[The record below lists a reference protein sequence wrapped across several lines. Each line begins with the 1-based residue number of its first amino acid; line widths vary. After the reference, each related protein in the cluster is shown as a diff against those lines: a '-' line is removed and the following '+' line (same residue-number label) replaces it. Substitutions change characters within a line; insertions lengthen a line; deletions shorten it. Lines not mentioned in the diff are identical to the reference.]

1 MTNNAESLD
10 PKNNLEQ
17 PSNQQLQI
25 VKDLIPV
32 IDFEAVEKFYS
43 EVEMIVKQMFQ
54 LGYHYGPPYE
64 VKPGKEAP
72 ANILYKKG
80 VQLFIDRIQL
90 LFEDEIEVIDEVS
103 QHKTFTCRSKMFRLG
118 SNSVLSSG
126 EGSCSTDEGRFSYQA
141 FEKIVTRHVRE
152 SAILRAHKDCI
163 ERFFNV
169 SRFFPNEKKPPA
181 QKPQPKPEP
190 KPKPAE
196 KKQSK
201 WNPTPPERNTPDWF
215 LNKIKELTSR
225 DEITEFHEQF
235 ELDEAFFNDED
246 RNKIKEAYNNKWKEL
261 KK

>member
-1 MTNNAESLD
+1 MDQRNNPE
-10 PKNNLEQ
+10 E
-17 PSNQQLQI
+17 PSNQQLQV

-43 EVEMIVKQMFQ
+43 EVEMIVKQMFRI
-54 LGYHYGPPYE
+54 GYHYGPPYE

-126 EGSCSTDEGRFSYQA
+126 EGSCSTDEGRFAYMA

-169 SRFFPNEKKPPA
+169 SRFFPNEKKPAA
-181 QKPQPKPEP
+181 QKPQPRPEP
-190 KPKPAE
+190 RSQPKPTE
-196 KKQSK
+196 KKQPK
-201 WNPTPPERNTPDWF
+201 WSASPYE
-215 LNKIKELTSR
+215 LNDPNWYITMIKGLNSQK
-225 DEITEFHEQF
+225 EITEFHEQF
-235 ELDEAFFNDED
+235 ELDEAFFGDAD
-246 RNKIKEAYNNKWKEL
+246 KAKIKEAYTQRWDEL
-261 KK
+261 KVKK